1 MLYQVLIEASYRC
14 GNKVESKEF
23 YELDKEDKRDII
35 NEIIIPYLKNQEF
48 QFNGYFLKKESINRI
63 LIKTTE
69 KSVKVLSKYENDN
82 MPTGLIMY
90 VSPESIL
97 EYDEYTKD
105 VTKEIFR
112 EANEMIDNSKKEES
126 YENGTN
132 KKDIFI
138 VHGRD
143 NEAKIEVA
151 RFVEKIG
158 YNPIILH
165 EKATLG
171 KTIIEKIEE
180 YSKVGFAIVLYT
192 PCDEGG
198 LVGEDLLKPRARQN
212 VVFEHGYL
220 IGRIGRKNVC
230 ALVKG
235 EVEKPNDISG
245 VVYID
250 MDGNGGWKLSIVK
263 EMVAAGYEVDL
274 SKLL

>member
-48 QFNGYFLKKESINRI
+48 QFNGYFFKKESINRI
-63 LIKTTE
+63 LIKSTE

-151 RFVEKIG
+151 R
-158 YNPIILH
+158 L
-165 EKATLG
+165 
-171 KTIIEKIEE
+171 
-180 YSKVGFAIVLYT
+180 
-192 PCDEGG
+192 
-198 LVGEDLLKPRARQN
+198 
-212 VVFEHGYL
+212 
-220 IGRIGRKNVC
+220 
-230 ALVKG
+230 
-235 EVEKPNDISG
+235 DITR
-245 VVYID
+245 
-250 MDGNGGWKLSIVK
+250 
-263 EMVAAGYEVDL
+263 
-274 SKLL
+274 